1 MNLYWRIFWTFTKI
15 GAFTIGGGY
24 AMLPLIEK
32 EVVERKKWIDA
43 TEFIDRIAIAQSLP
57 GVFAVNISILTGY
70 RLKGNR
76 GSIVAALGTI
86 LPSFVIILLIALF
99 FRQFSENIYVMKV
112 FRAIRPA
119 VVALIAVP
127 VFSTAKEVGINI
139 RTLIIPVAAAF
150 LIWFWGVSPV
160 YIVLAAAIGGLIY
173 GKLRITPQPPKGGV

>member
-1 MNLYWRIFWTFTKI
+1 MNLYWQIFYTFVRI

-24 AMLPLIEK
+24 AMLPLIER
-32 EVVERKKWIDA
+32 EVVARKKWIDA
-43 TEFIDRIAIAQSLP
+43 AEFLDRIAIAQSLP

-70 RLKGNR
+70 RLKGNK

-99 FRQFSENIYVMKV
+99 FRHFNENEYVMKV

-127 VFSTAKEVGINI
+127 VFSTAKEIGINI

-150 LIWFWGVSPV
+150 LIWYLGVSPV

-173 GKLRITPQPPKGGV
+173 GKMVND

>member
-1 MNLYWRIFWTFTKI
+1 
-15 GAFTIGGGY
+15 
-24 AMLPLIEK
+24 MLPLIEK
-32 EVVERKKWIDA
+32 EIVMQKKWISA
-43 TEFIDRIAIAQSLP
+43 TEFVDRIAIAQSLP

-99 FRQFSENIYVMKV
+99 FRHFTENVYVIKI

-119 VVALIAVP
+119 VVALIVVP
-127 VFSTAKEVGINI
+127 VFSTAKEIGINI
-139 RTLIIPVAAAF
+139 RTIIIPVAAAF
-150 LIWFWGVSPV
+150 LIWFWGVSPI

-173 GKLRITPQPPKGGV
+173 GKIMNYQL